1 MAKLL
6 TLFTLLPKAHQITL
20 SLLVML
26 TTIILMFPSED
37 AQASKQTQLVNPST
51 DTNSTETNSQY
62 SVPLAFRTPT
72 APTIAK
78 DDNTEEIADNIFD
91 NSSLSPQKRNV
102 SDDAVSETADDQ
114 AFAQHIAMLQ
124 TRPEGMDGVIKE
136 LDNQLIK
143 QKEKLAQQASSD
155 DYTVEYY
162 EVAKGDT
169 LGGLFSR
176 AGLSAKDVYD
186 ITQLPLAKKNLLTIM
201 PGEEIAISKNEL
213 GELKELSYRMDKVST
228 LVISH
233 SDDKY
238 KEVVNTKKVQS
249 RTSFITATIKSNFW
263 NAAADAGLS
272 GNHIMELAN
281 IFGWDVDFALDIR
294 KGDHFSLLFDQEY
307 ADGQFLRNGNILAA
321 EFVNQGER
329 YTAVR
334 YTDGEYYS
342 ENGNSMRKAF
352 LRSPVDFK
360 YVSSNFNPRRLH
372 PVTGQIKAHRGV
384 DYVAAIGTPIKA
396 AGKGKVIE
404 SGYNQ
409 FNGNYV
415 FIKHNETY
423 TTKYLHLTKRKV
435 NRGDTVKQ
443 GQVIG
448 TLGKTGRVTGAHL
461 HYEFIVNGVHRNPRT
476 VDLPKSMP
484 INRSEKGKFTSLS
497 KQLMAQLKSNQQQQL
512 ASN

>member
-37 AQASKQTQLVNPST
+37 AQASKQTQLVSQST
-51 DTNSTETNSQY
+51 DKNTIENNTGFSA
-62 SVPLAFRTPT
+62 PLAFRTPT
-72 APTIAK
+72 APTDKK
-78 DDNTEEIADNIFD
+78 DVAQEEIADNVFD
-91 NSSLSPQKRNV
+91 NSTLSPQNVKKRPT
-102 SDDAVSETADDQ
+102 VSETADDE
-114 AFAQHIAMLQ
+114 AFTQHLAMLQ
-124 TRPEGMDGVIKE
+124 TRPNGVDGVLNDI
-136 LDNQLIK
+136 DNQLAK
-143 QKEKLAQQASSD
+143 QKAKIKQQASND

-176 AGLSAKDVYD
+176 AGLTAKDVYD
-186 ITQLPLAKKNLLTIM
+186 ITQLPLAKKNLLKIM
-201 PGEEIAISKNEL
+201 PGEEIAISKNDL

-233 SDDKY
+233 NNDRY
-238 KEVVNTKKVQS
+238 KEVVNTKEVQS

-321 EFVNQGER
+321 EFINQGER

-435 NRGDTVKQ
+435 NRGETVKQ

-476 VDLPKSMP
+476 IDLPKSMP
-484 INRSEKGKFTSLS
+484 INRSEKGKFSSLS